1 MSYNVINFNLLSF
14 VIFSKN
20 GKNDKM
26 SQLMTK
32 FFRNV
37 IFYFDIFK
45 YIEHNIKELKY
56 YIYIYTTYEII
67 TIKRFII

>member
-14 VIFSKN
+14 LIFSKN

-45 YIEHNIKELKY
+45 YIEHNIKKLKG
-56 YIYIYTTYEII
+56 YI
-67 TIKRFII
+67 